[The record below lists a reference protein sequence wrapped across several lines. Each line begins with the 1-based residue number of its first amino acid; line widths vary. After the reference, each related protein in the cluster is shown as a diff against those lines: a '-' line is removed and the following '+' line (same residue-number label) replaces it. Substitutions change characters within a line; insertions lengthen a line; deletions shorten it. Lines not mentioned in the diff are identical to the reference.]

1 MNPSLQNREAGIR
14 IIFNSPPQH
23 CVHQVVDVPLVEN
36 SQCETWHRKR
46 GISVILYPEMM
57 CAGYK
62 TGGKDSCK
70 GDSGGPLM
78 VRQKDGRW
86 VLVGLVSAGFSCGQP
101 GQPGIYH
108 R

>member
-1 MNPSLQNREAGIR
+1 M
-14 IIFNSPPQH
+14 
-23 CVHQVVDVPLVEN
+23 VDVPLIAN
-36 SQCETWHRKR
+36 DQCESWHSRK
-46 GISVILYPEMM
+46 GISVHLYPEML
-57 CAGYK
+57 CAGYRF
-62 TGGKDSCK
+62 GGKDSCK

-108 R
+108 RLVNEVSSTNQSV

>member
-1 MNPSLQNREAGIR
+1 M
-14 IIFNSPPQH
+14 
-23 CVHQVVDVPLVEN
+23 VDVPLVEN
-36 SQCETWHRKR
+36 TQCETWHRKR
-46 GISVILYPEMM
+46 GIAVVLYPEMM

-86 VLVGLVSAGFSCGQP
+86 VLVGIVSAGFSCGQP

-108 R
+108 RLEKSLTNLQKIFKKSAKILNLLV

>member
-1 MNPSLQNREAGIR
+1 M
-14 IIFNSPPQH
+14 
-23 CVHQVVDVPLVEN
+23 DVPLIKNDE
-36 SQCETWHRKR
+36 CESWHMKR
-46 GISVILYPEMM
+46 GISVHLYPEML
-57 CAGYK
+57 CAGYRD
-62 TGGKDSCK
+62 GGKDSCK

-108 R
+108 RYTMHTTISLPVSMHTDHD